1 MNGTASK
8 RNGGMAWL
16 LGISGTLFTALAMGS
31 FALLWGVSND
41 VSSIAASMDAMDKR
55 MGRSDARWTRKYDNL
70 DGRLRNV
77 ELGDR

>member
-16 LGISGTLFTALAMGS
+16 LSISGTLFTALAIGS
-31 FALLWGVSND
+31 FGLLWSMSTD
-41 VSSIAASMDAMDKR
+41 VSTIAASMQAMSQRVDR
-55 MGRSDARWTRKYDNL
+55 MDSRWTTAYDNL
-70 DGRLRNV
+70 DGRLRDV